1 MSRHRMLVCFAHP
14 DDEAFPVGGT
24 LASYTAQGV
33 DVRLICATSGEEG
46 EIRQPGSA
54 TRKTLPQVR
63 RQELKA
69 SCRAL
74 GLQEP
79 VLLDHRDSGMQGDEA
94 NKHPQAFINVP
105 AEQVMEFLVAEIR
118 RFRPHVV
125 LTFGPDGLYGHPDH
139 CAMSDHATAA
149 FHLAGDP
156 QAFPN
161 QLTDGPADGIEPYS
175 PIRLFYS
182 ARPQG
187 FRMAMATR
195 FREAGVDVPL
205 PSLERRNDGVPVEDL
220 HLDMDVSAYLEQK
233 KTSLRCHFTQ
243 MQVDSPYWRVSTEVL
258 AETLGREHFRRG
270 YPPVEPG
277 SVVPSNFFE
286 GIEAT
291 G

>member
-1 MSRHRMLVCFAHP
+1 MLECVNHACNTHVAPLYGIGVSSYEGESMSRHRMLVCFAHP

-54 TRKTLPQVR
+54 TRETLPQVR

-105 AEQVMEFLVAEIR
+105 AEQVVEFLVAEIR

-156 QAFPN
+156 QAFTS
-161 QLTDGPADGIEPYS
+161 QLTD
-175 PIRLFYS
+175 R
-182 ARPQG
+182 
-187 FRMAMATR
+187 
-195 FREAGVDVPL
+195 
-205 PSLERRNDGVPVEDL
+205 
-220 HLDMDVSAYLEQK
+220 
-233 KTSLRCHFTQ
+233 
-243 MQVDSPYWRVSTEVL
+243 
-258 AETLGREHFRRG
+258 LGRRG
-270 YPPVEPG
+270 G
-277 SVVPSNFFE
+277 AILSDT
-286 GIEAT
+286 ALL
-291 G
+291 